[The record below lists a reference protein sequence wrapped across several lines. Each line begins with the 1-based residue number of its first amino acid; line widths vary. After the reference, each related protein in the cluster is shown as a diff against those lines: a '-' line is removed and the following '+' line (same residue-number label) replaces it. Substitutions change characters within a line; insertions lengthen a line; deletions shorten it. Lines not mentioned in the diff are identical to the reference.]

1 MRFAH
6 DATRWPVFI
15 RHFLITR
22 CRCSILSLQRQ
33 RRCTSESDRERS
45 KMIYQKTLQTILLI
59 TLLSAIVQTGCNK
72 TPPANA
78 SANSSPTPPP
88 AQNSAIQLEIVAPQS
103 IAGVI
108 PATGKILVPENRV
121 AVIGPV
127 NEGRIV
133 HLYAGQGTRVRK
145 GQKLADLESADIDQ
159 AEADYLKA
167 LADYENALRSSAAE
181 VKLAQENYD
190 RAKLLYEQKITA
202 GKNLQAAEHDLEVAK
217 AAAENSING
226 TNAALIAAR
235 RHLLI
240 LGLKDPAID
249 ALSKRSD
256 LAATFS
262 LNSPIDGIVVERN
275 ATVGASVGT
284 DANVFKIIDLSQVW
298 IDANVFEK
306 DLQQIRPGQEV
317 KLTVP
322 AFPASTFTGRVI
334 FVDSVVDPDTRTV
347 KVRTEVANPDG
358 RLKPDMFANVQ
369 IVTDVNRAAI
379 SIPESAVL
387 NDEGKSVVFVAERD
401 GYKKR
406 QVQPGIHNNDRV
418 EIVDGLNAGDKVVV
432 KGNYLLLQN
441 KPGE

>member
-1 MRFAH
+1 MTYRK
-6 DATRWPVFI
+6 VLQI
-15 RHFLITR
+15 LFLP
-22 CRCSILSLQRQ
+22 
-33 RRCTSESDRERS
+33 
-45 KMIYQKTLQTILLI
+45 
-59 TLLSAIVQTGCNK
+59 TLLSAIVQVGCK
-72 TPPANA
+72 QTPPASPSA
-78 SANSSPTPPP
+78 ANSSPTPG
-88 AQNSAIQLEIVAPQS
+88 ATQNSAIETEIVAPQA

-108 PATGKILVPENRV
+108 AATGKILVPEDRV

-133 HLYAGQGTRVRK
+133 RLYAGQGTRVRK

-167 LADYENALRSSAAE
+167 LADHENARRSSAAE
-181 VKLAQENYD
+181 IKLAQENYD
-190 RAKLLYEQKITA
+190 RAKLLYEQRITA

-240 LGLKDPAID
+240 LGLKDSAID
-249 ALSKRSD
+249 SLSKRTD
-256 LAATFS
+256 LASVFS

-284 DANVFKIIDLSQVW
+284 DANLFKIIDLSRVW

-306 DLQQIRPGQEV
+306 DLQQVRPGQEV

-322 AFPASTFTGRVI
+322 AFPGSTFSGRVI
-334 FVDSVVDPDTRTV
+334 LINSVVDPDTRTV

-369 IVTDVNRAAI
+369 IVTALNRTAI
-379 SIPESAVL
+379 SIPQSAVL
-387 NDEGKSVVFVAERD
+387 NDEGKTVVFIAEGN

-406 QVQPGIHNNDRV
+406 QVQAGIQSNDRV
-418 EIVDGLNAGDKVVV
+418 EIVDGLTAGDKVVV
-432 KGNYLLLQN
+432 KGNYLLLQQG

>member
-1 MRFAH
+1 VIVAK
-6 DATRWPVFI
+6 
-15 RHFLITR
+15 
-22 CRCSILSLQRQ
+22 
-33 RRCTSESDRERS
+33 ES
-45 KMIYQKTLQTILLI
+45 KMIHRKPLHILLFSM
-59 TLLSAIVQTGCNK
+59 LLSALVLVGCQHS
-72 TPPANA
+72 PPPSA
-78 SANSSPTPPP
+78 SSNTSPAPAP
-88 AQNSAIQLEIVAPQS
+88 AQNSAIETEIVAPQS

-108 PATGKILVPENRV
+108 AATGKILVPEDRV

-133 HLYAGQGTRVRK
+133 RLYAGQGTRVRK

-167 LADYENALRSSAAE
+167 LADHENARRSSAAE
-181 VKLAQENYD
+181 IKLAQENYD
-190 RAKLLYEQKITA
+190 RAKLLYEQRITA

-240 LGLKDPAID
+240 LGLKDSAID
-249 ALSKRSD
+249 SLSKRSD
-256 LAATFS
+256 LASVFS

-284 DANVFKIIDLSQVW
+284 DANLFKIIDLSRVW

-306 DLQQIRPGQEV
+306 DLQQVRPGQEV

-322 AFPASTFTGRVI
+322 AFPGSTFSGRVI
-334 FVDSVVDPDTRTV
+334 LINSVVDPDTRTV

-369 IVTDVNRAAI
+369 LVTALNRTAI
-379 SIPESAVL
+379 SIPQSAVL
-387 NDEGKSVVFVAERD
+387 NDEGKSVVFVAEGN

-406 QVQPGIHNNDRV
+406 QVQPGIQSNDRV
-418 EIVDGLNAGDKVVV
+418 EIVDGLSAGDKVVT

>member
-1 MRFAH
+1 MSNRK
-6 DATRWPVFI
+6 I
-15 RHFLITR
+15 
-22 CRCSILSLQRQ
+22 
-33 RRCTSESDRERS
+33 
-45 KMIYQKTLQTILLI
+45 LQTIFFA
-59 TLLSAIVQTGCNK
+59 TLLSAIVQAGC
-72 TPPANA
+72 TQAPPAKPSTPA
-78 SANSSPTPPP
+78 SSSPTPT
-88 AQNSAIQLEIVAPQS
+88 QSSAVETEIVAPQS

-108 PATGKILVPENRV
+108 PATGKILVPEDRV

-133 HLYAGQGTRVRK
+133 RLYAGQGTRVRK

-167 LADYENALRSSAAE
+167 LAEHENARRSSAAE
-181 VKLAQENYD
+181 IKLAQENYD
-190 RAKLLYEQKITA
+190 RAKLLYEQRITA

-256 LAATFS
+256 LASVFS

-275 ATVGASVGT
+275 ATIGASVGT
-284 DANVFKIIDLSQVW
+284 DASLFKIIDLSRVW

-306 DLQQIRPGQEV
+306 DLQRIRLGQQV

-322 AFPASTFTGRVI
+322 AFPGSAFSGKVI
-334 FVDSVVDPDTRTV
+334 LVNSAVDPDTRTV
-347 KVRTEVANPDG
+347 KVRTEVPNPDG
-358 RLKPDMFANVQ
+358 RLKPDMFATVE
-369 IVTDVNRAAI
+369 IITDLNRAAI
-379 SIPESAVL
+379 SIPQSAVL
-387 NDEGKSVVFVAERD
+387 NDTGQTVVFVAEGN

-406 QVQPGIHNNDRV
+406 QVQPGIQNNDRV
-418 EIVDGLNAGDKVVV
+418 EIIDGLAAGDKVVV
-432 KGNYLLLQN
+432 KGNYLLLQQS